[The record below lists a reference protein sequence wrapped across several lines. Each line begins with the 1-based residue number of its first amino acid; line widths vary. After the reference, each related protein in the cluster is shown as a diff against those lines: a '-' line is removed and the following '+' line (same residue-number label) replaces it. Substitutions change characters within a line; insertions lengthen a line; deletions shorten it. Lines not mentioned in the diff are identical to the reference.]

1 MKFLFSLVIVLF
13 FGKFIICDIPVHCVK
28 SQIEGE
34 WKFKATEPVTKSIE
48 QLYDMTCGH
57 PNPSHESSAYQM
69 NMDLSLF
76 EKEFSVKFGN
86 NFVATI
92 NQNGKSRVRSN

>member
-1 MKFLFSLVIVLF
+1 MKFLFLLVIVLF
-13 FGKFIICDIPVHCVK
+13 FANLYKCDIPVHCVK

-34 WKFKATEPVTKSIE
+34 WEFKATEPVTKSIE
-48 QLYDMTCGH
+48 QLYKMTCGH

-76 EKEFSVKFGN
+76 EYEFSVKLGK
-86 NFVATI
+86 NFVATLD
-92 NQNGKSRVRSN
+92 QNGKSRVKLY